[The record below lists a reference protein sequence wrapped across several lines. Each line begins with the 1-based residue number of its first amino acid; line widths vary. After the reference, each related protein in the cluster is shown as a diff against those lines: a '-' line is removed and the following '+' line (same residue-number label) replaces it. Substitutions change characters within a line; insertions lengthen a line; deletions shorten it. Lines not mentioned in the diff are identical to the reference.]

1 MYTNY
6 DLKSILVAIE
16 SINTKTTKKK
26 TSPQLINVE
35 QIKKNFFVNKEV
47 SPITEKL
54 ILEAEEY
61 SNKFKNIPLSTEP
74 SAEEVLVLDNE
85 LNINEAQI
93 RNLEEIKLN
102 LVNDVYSSLSKKIKK
117 NTLKTI
123 FDLRLKINNLEEKIT
138 EINLYK
144 KNIDIQNDHN
154 PKKKIEHL
162 INEESTEKEEKF
174 ILDSE
179 NDNLPDTVIKTL
191 KLQNSLI
198 KNFENN
204 EEKLRIKIVDLEQDI
219 SLLNNKKNKQ

>member
-35 QIKKNFFVNKEV
+35 QIKKNLFVNKEV

-179 NDNLPDTVIKTL
+179 NDNLPDTVVKTL

>member
-35 QIKKNFFVNKEV
+35 QIKKNFFVNKEI

-74 SAEEVLVLDNE
+74 TAEEVLVLDNE

-123 FDLRLKINNLEEKIT
+123 FDLRLKINSLEEKIT
-138 EINLYK
+138 EINFYK
-144 KNIDIQNDHN
+144 KNIDIQDDHN
-154 PKKKIEHL
+154 QKKKIEHL
-162 INEESTEKEEKF
+162 INEESKEKKEKF

-179 NDNLPDTVIKTL
+179 NDKLPDTVIKTL
-191 KLQNSLI
+191 KLQNFLI

>member
-1 MYTNY
+1 MFNNY

-26 TSPQLINVE
+26 TSPQLINIE

-144 KNIDIQNDHN
+144 KNIDIQDDHN
-154 PKKKIEHL
+154 QKKKIEHL

-174 ILDSE
+174 LLDSE
-179 NDNLPDTVIKTL
+179 NDNLPDAVIKTL

>member
-16 SINTKTTKKK
+16 SINTKTKKKK
-26 TSPQLINVE
+26 TSPQLIHVE

-179 NDNLPDTVIKTL
+179 NDNLPDTVVKTL